1 MKKLL
6 SVILA
11 LLLALGMMSFAAAEE
26 PFEITVMVPEFTL
39 DVDYVEEG
47 NPILAKIEEATGV
60 KLKMQFV
67 SNEGY
72 GDIVSTTLT
81 ENDPPMLM
89 AVTDARA
96 PSIIDSARAGAFWD
110 LTDFI
115 AAAADIIPSTRRF
128 SGLIPSGRRP

>member
-6 SVILA
+6 SVVLA
-11 LLLALGMMSFAAAEE
+11 LFLALGMMSFAAADE

-47 NPILAKIEEATGV
+47 NPILAKIEELTGV

-81 ENDPPMLM
+81 HVRCHPVCSMCPFLS
-89 AVTDARA
+89 VHT
-96 PSIIDSARAGAFWD
+96 
-110 LTDFI
+110 L
-115 AAAADIIPSTRRF
+115 
-128 SGLIPSGRRP
+128 